1 MIETMINART
11 KYIIEVRDENGKLD
25 FANEPIRKKEHPYL
39 FAKDTY
45 TIDDLCYY
53 MSFGQGRDNPSGP
66 LQLPEFMKSI
76 GISYRVK
83 TW

>member
-1 MIETMINART
+1 MFSANQ

-25 FANEPIRKKEHPYL
+25 VKNEPKKKEEHPYL
-39 FAKDTY
+39 FSKDTY

-53 MSFGQGRDNPSGP
+53 MSFGQGRNQPSGP
-66 LQLPEFMKSI
+66 SELETFMQDI
-76 GISYRVK
+76 GISFRQK